1 MKPRRLLQPTL
12 ILIALEG
19 LLCAAWLLAVPSDA
33 AGAVALGL
41 SAARL
46 ALLGIIVA
54 GVLIACALALVAR
67 RDEARVW
74 IAANRWLDS
83 RAALV
88 GTLVVS
94 ALSLLLVLHRHIA
107 PAVYAAEVSRLLP
120 LAAFGL
126 LASGHLLLLAF
137 LAGDREWKQ
146 RAFLIVL
153 LPVLLVFY
161 WDATNYFSTLNHD
174 WKNSDQ
180 GIFINFAYEVAAS
193 GYTFTGG
200 RNFMPLYPFLLAP
213 LLDAGRAFFENF
225 ELAKTFN
232 TLLSMGLLA
241 SFFWLVKAHLSRGR
255 ALLLTLLAAFT
266 LYIYKAPYSQP
277 EVLFYFLFFVAFLL
291 SCRLILRPEWQTAAL
306 LGLTLAAAHLTKAS
320 ALPLAALVL
329 ATLAGLALAAALRR
343 GRDTG
348 FQLATPRAYLLSLA
362 LVAVV
367 FVSALWPYISESK
380 ARYGQYFYNVNTTFY
395 AWYDSWREATEGTR
409 AHGDGVGWP
418 ELPENQIPS
427 PSRYLQTHSAV
438 EIGARLWRGVQNQA
452 ANLWNTFSLVSYP
465 LLLAALVTLAAWA
478 NRPRA
483 RELWRRYWPL
493 IGFVALMWGGYLLA
507 YAWYGP
513 IADYADQRF
522 TYSLMLPMLF
532 AGCVALRHL
541 LEGDEVVTLLGRA
554 AAAGV
559 WRARAFGAI
568 AFVLAVDILFW
579 VPVKLAEFGW
589 YGK

>member
-1 MKPRRLLQPTL
+1 MCSSDL
-12 ILIALEG
+12 AL
-19 LLCAAWLLAVPSDA
+19 
-33 AGAVALGL
+33 ALGL

-46 ALLGIIVA
+46 ALLAVILA
-54 GVLIACALALVAR
+54 GALLAGGLALAAR
-67 RDEARVW
+67 RDEAPIW
-74 IAANRWLDS
+74 GLAERWLNS
-83 RAALV
+83 RAAFIATLMV
-88 GTLVVS
+88 G

-107 PAVYAAEVSRLLP
+107 PAAYAAEVSRLLP
-120 LAAFGL
+120 VAVFATLAAGHIIL
-126 LASGHLLLLAF
+126 LAL
-137 LAGDREWKQ
+137 LAGDRDWKL
-146 RAFLIVL
+146 RAVLMAL
-153 LPVLLVFY
+153 LPVLLIFY
-161 WDATNYFSTLNHD
+161 WDAANYFSALNHD

-213 LLDAGRAFFENF
+213 LLAASRAFFENF
-225 ELAKTFN
+225 ELVKTFN
-232 TLLSMGLLA
+232 ILLSLVLLA
-241 SFFWLVKAHLSRGR
+241 GFFWLVKAHLSRGE
-255 ALLLTLLAAFT
+255 ALLLTLLAAFS

-291 SCRLILRPEWQTAAL
+291 ACRLLLRSHWATAAL
-306 LGLTLAAAHLTKAS
+306 LGLALAAAHLTKAS

-329 ATLAGLALAAALRR
+329 VTLAGLAVVAAIRR
-343 GRDTG
+343 GREGT
-348 FQLATPRAYLLSLA
+348 FRFASPRSYLLSLA
-362 LVAVV
+362 LVALV
-367 FVSALWPYISESK
+367 FVAVLWPYISESK
-380 ARYGQYFYNVNTTFY
+380 ARYGHYFYNVNTTFY

-418 ELPENQIPS
+418 DLPEDQIPS
-427 PSRYLQTHSAV
+427 PSRYLQTHSTA

-452 ANLWNTFSLVSYP
+452 SNLWNTFSLVSYP
-465 LLLAALVTLAAWA
+465 VLLAALVALAAWA

-541 LEGDEVVTLLGRA
+541 LDGDEVVELFGRA
-554 AAAGV
+554 VAARV
-559 WRARAFGAI
+559 WRSRAFGAV
-568 AFVLAVDILFW
+568 ALVLALDMLFW